1 MITIFFETVLHVLVD
16 NIYIIA
22 SLLPILL
29 VLKQVKDDVRP
40 IFVGMVGPLAKQAQV
55 NAAQWAI
62 GIMLG
67 IQASLGAMVEVA
79 IQQQWVYVG
88 IVCKVLGPGLST
100 IIALILRS
108 PVNETKPVAPSTGS
122 TTPPFSAS
130 INQ

>member
-122 TTPPFSAS
+122 TIPPFSAS